1 MAVAVTLAPS
11 VNVNLIETGEFVYA
25 GVCAVVKVNASG
37 SGTIVMV
44 FVERFVAGNVGIRI
58 SAAAIFT
65 VSNDSAVNRS
75 GPLFVLPPITMLK
88 VASESS
94 LIDPLFVLSVI

>member
-1 MAVAVTLAPS
+1 
-11 VNVNLIETGEFVYA
+11 
-25 GVCAVVKVNASG
+25 
-37 SGTIVMV
+37 MV
-44 FVERFVAGNVGIRI
+44 FVERFVADNVGIRI

-75 GPLFVLPPITMLK
+75 GPLFVLPPITMVK

-94 LIDPLFVLSVI
+94 LIDPLFVLSVICGGTTVLTVSVKELVTDLGPVVIGVLVTTKTVPSGIPFVAR